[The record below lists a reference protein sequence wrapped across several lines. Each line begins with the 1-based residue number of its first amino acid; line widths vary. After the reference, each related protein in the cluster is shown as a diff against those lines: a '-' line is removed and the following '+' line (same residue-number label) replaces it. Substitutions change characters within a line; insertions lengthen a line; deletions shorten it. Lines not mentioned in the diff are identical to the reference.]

1 MKAEVGAP
9 AARRPCCEP
18 EQRRI
23 VFTDIYRLTHGK
35 LTSLDADWL
44 IARMKFRA
52 ELDPL
57 APYKPP
63 RMAHEAAAE
72 RGVEGYV
79 KLTSNELSF
88 GPLPEAEVALAEA
101 LPRANRY
108 PERRASSLREAVAAA
123 NPGADPAKN
132 VLVGN
137 GSSEV
142 LMNLLQLVERPGE
155 VIFPWPSFGLYVA
168 IGITL
173 GLETTK
179 IPLTEHHGASP
190 EALFS
195 AVTDGTRAVILA
207 NPNNPTGTYLT
218 LEEVR
223 GLALSLP
230 EDVFLILDE
239 AYGEFVSDPA
249 YHGSHELALER
260 ENVVCVRTFSK
271 AHGLAGFRV
280 GYGIASEGVADYA
293 ERVRFPFSVNL
304 AAQVA
309 ATASMRAREKIKA
322 RAGFVIRERER
333 VQAAFSAAGLNY
345 APSQGN
351 FVLVETGPGVF
362 EKAGVLVREGE
373 ALGYPGWSR
382 VTIGAS
388 GENDLVIGALP

>member
-1 MKAEVGAP
+1 MA
-9 AARRPCCEP
+9 
-18 EQRRI
+18 
-23 VFTDIYRLTHGK
+23 
-35 LTSLDADWL
+35 
-44 IARMKFRA
+44 MNFRA
-52 ELDPL
+52 ELEPL
-57 APYKPP
+57 KPYEPP
-63 RMAHEAAAE
+63 RMSQEEAAE
-72 RGVEGYV
+72 RGTDGGYV

-108 PERRASSLREAVAAA
+108 PDRHAAALREAVAAA
-123 NPGADPAKN
+123 NPGADPARN

-142 LMNLLQLVERPGE
+142 LLNLLQLVERPGE
-155 VIFPWPSFGLYVA
+155 VVFPWPSFGLYVA

-173 GLETTK
+173 GLKTTK
-179 IPLTEHHGASP
+179 VPLTERHRAKP
-190 EALFS
+190 EALLS
-195 AVTDGTRAVILA
+195 AVTGETRAVILS

-223 GLALSLP
+223 GLADALP

-239 AYGEFVSDPA
+239 AYQEFVSDPA

-280 GYGIASEGVADYA
+280 GYGIASHRVTDYA

-309 ATASMRAREKIKA
+309 ATASMRAREQIRA
-322 RAGFVIRERER
+322 RAEFVIRERER
-333 VQAAFSAAGLNY
+333 VQEAFRAAGLNY
-345 APSQGN
+345 VPSQGN
-351 FVLVETGPGVF
+351 FVLVETGPEVF

-382 VTIGAS
+382 VTIGDS
-388 GENDLVIGALP
+388 GENDRVIGALS

>member
-1 MKAEVGAP
+1 L
-9 AARRPCCEP
+9 R
-18 EQRRI
+18 
-23 VFTDIYRLTHGK
+23 
-35 LTSLDADWL
+35 
-44 IARMKFRA
+44 FRA

-57 APYKPP
+57 APYEPP
-63 RMAHEAAAE
+63 RVSQEAAAE
-72 RGVEGYV
+72 LGADDYV

-108 PERRASSLREAVAAA
+108 PDRYAASLREAVAEA
-123 NPGADPAKN
+123 NPGADPARN

-142 LMNLLQLVERPGE
+142 LLNLLQLLERPGE
-155 VIFPWPSFGLYVA
+155 VVLPWPSFGLYVA

-173 GLETTK
+173 GLATRK
-179 IPLTEHHGASP
+179 VPLTEHHEAKP
-190 EALFS
+190 EALLS
-195 AVTDGTRAVILA
+195 AVTDETRAVILA
-207 NPNNPTGTYLT
+207 NPNNPTGAYLT

-223 GLALSLP
+223 ALADSLP
-230 EDVFLILDE
+230 EHVFLILDE
-239 AYGEFVSDPA
+239 AYQEFVSDPA

-280 GYGIASEGVADYA
+280 GYGIASQRVADYA

-309 ATASMRAREKIKA
+309 ATASMRAREKIRA
-322 RAGFVIRERER
+322 RAEFVIQERER
-333 VQAAFSAAGLNY
+333 VQGAFRAAGLNY
-345 APSQGN
+345 IPSQGN
-351 FVLVETGPGVF
+351 FVLVETGPEAF
-362 EKAGVLVREGE
+362 ERAGVLVREGE

-382 VTIGAS
+382 VTVGGS
-388 GENDLVIGALP
+388 GENDRVIGAHS

>member
-1 MKAEVGAP
+1 
-9 AARRPCCEP
+9 
-18 EQRRI
+18 
-23 VFTDIYRLTHGK
+23 
-35 LTSLDADWL
+35 
-44 IARMKFRA
+44 MKFRA
-52 ELDPL
+52 DLDPL
-57 APYKPP
+57 RPYEPP
-63 RMAHEAAAE
+63 RMSQEAAAE
-72 RGVEGYV
+72 RGADGYV

-108 PERRASSLREAVAAA
+108 PDRHAVALREAVAAA

-142 LMNLLQLVERPGE
+142 LLNLLQLVERPGE
-155 VIFPWPSFGLYVA
+155 VVFPWPSFGLYVA
-168 IGITL
+168 IGVTL
-173 GLETTK
+173 GLKTTK
-179 IPLTEHHGASP
+179 VPLTERHGAKP
-190 EALFS
+190 EALLS
-195 AVTDGTRAVILA
+195 AVTGETRAVILS

-218 LEEVR
+218 LREVR
-223 GLALSLP
+223 DLADALP
-230 EDVFLILDE
+230 KSAFLILDE
-239 AYGEFVSDPA
+239 AYQEFVSDPA

-280 GYGIASEGVADYA
+280 GYGIASHKVADYA

-309 ATASMRAREKIKA
+309 ATASMRALEQIRA
-322 RAGFVIRERER
+322 RAEFVVRERER
-333 VQAAFSAAGLNY
+333 VQEALRGAGLNY
-345 APSQGN
+345 VPSQGN
-351 FVLVETGPGVF
+351 FVLVETGPKVF

-382 VTIGAS
+382 VTIGDS
-388 GENDLVIGALP
+388 GENDRVIGALS